1 MELTKNLPK
10 PKAGSVVQKDSQ
22 SFKAT
27 AQQSGFF
34 VQIDEE
40 CMESE
45 TAIHPMTLKKKTD

>member
-27 AQQSGFF
+27 AQQSRFF

-45 TAIHPMTLKKKTD
+45 TAIHPMTLKEKTD